1 MQQELCLLF
10 KCVRWRYWKVHGKKL
25 MARSVVAAIV
35 FNRLVKLEKEKK

>member
-10 KCVRWRYWKVHGKKL
+10 TCVRWRYWKVHGKKL
-25 MARSVVAAIV
+25 MERSVAAAVV